1 MELKIADNIRKL
13 RKDKSLTQEQLAT
26 AFGVSIGAVSKWE
39 SGASVPDISI
49 ILEMASFFGV
59 STDYLLGYSAVS
71 EDREAIHLR
80 IRKLRNEWKFEE
92 AASAA
97 EQAMLKYPND
107 FELIHYSAGL
117 YTIAS
122 VHTKKEEYFKRAHE
136 LHELSITLLYQN
148 SDPKVN
154 EWTIRNDIAHLYL
167 WAGKNET
174 ALEKLRENNAG
185 DLNSDEIGML
195 LIESGDIES
204 GMSHLSYAYYKH
216 IGKLF
221 DITRTFTETYAKQ
234 KKYKEALHISK
245 CLYELADSLLIPGK
259 MSFMN
264 ELKIM
269 LLSFDA
275 SVYALSGDLKSLE
288 ETLIE
293 AYRQARI
300 FDAAPDHSFTN
311 TRHYYCREPLTA
323 FYNFGETAE
332 AGLDDLVK
340 DEKEGSPVYEAWRRA
355 KMHDI

>member
-59 STDYLLGYSAVS
+59 STDYLLGYTAVS

-80 IRKLRNEWKFEE
+80 IRALRNERRFDE
-92 AASAA
+92 AATAA

-107 FELIHYSAGL
+107 FELVHYSALL
-117 YTIAS
+117 YAIAA
-122 VHTKKEEYFKRAHE
+122 VHTKKDDYFKRAHE

-148 SDPKVN
+148 SDPKIN
-154 EWTIRNDIAHLYL
+154 EWTIKNDIAHLYL
-167 WAGKNET
+167 WQGKNDT

-185 DLNSDEIGML
+185 DMNSDEIGTL
-195 LIESGDIES
+195 LIKEGQTES
-204 GMSHLSYAYYKH
+204 GMSHLSYAFYKD
-216 IGKLF
+216 IAKLF
-221 DITRTFTETYAKQ
+221 DITRTFAETYADQ
-234 KKYKEALHISK
+234 KKYKEALHI
-245 CLYELADSLLIPGK
+245 CDWLYELAERLTIPGR

-264 ELKIM
+264 ELMIM
-269 LLSFDA
+269 MLSFKA
-275 SVYALSGDLKSLE
+275 SVYALSGDLKPLE
-288 ETLIE
+288 ETLTE

-300 FDAAPDHSFTN
+300 FDAAPDHSFLN

-323 FYNFGETAE
+323 FYNFGESAE
-332 AGLDDLVK
+332 AGLDDLIK
-340 DEKEGSPVYEAWRRA
+340 EEKEGSPVYEAWRRA